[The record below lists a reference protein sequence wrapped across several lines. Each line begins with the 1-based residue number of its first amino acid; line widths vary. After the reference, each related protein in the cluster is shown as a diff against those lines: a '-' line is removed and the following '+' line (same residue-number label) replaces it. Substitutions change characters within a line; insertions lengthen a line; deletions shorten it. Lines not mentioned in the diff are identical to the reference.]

1 MKLGFRARSARTA
14 APNEIQFNRVDGL
27 RTYLSLTH
35 IGDHT
40 RTEKPNGETQMTNMK
55 TLSAVIILSAAV
67 ATPVFAQDAGV
78 PGPGSGYGFRPQP
91 GPTYHGRAYD
101 RWNFRGAYDQS
112 DGPFYATPYFGFGGM
127 DRSWVG
133 GEDPSRRPPS

>member
-1 MKLGFRARSARTA
+1 MKPGFRACSAKPV
-14 APNEIQFNRVDGL
+14 APNEIQLNGVGGL
-27 RTYLSLTH
+27 RELSFTH

-78 PGPGSGYGFRPQP
+78 LGPGSGYGFRPQP

>member
-1 MKLGFRARSARTA
+1 
-14 APNEIQFNRVDGL
+14 
-27 RTYLSLTH
+27 
-35 IGDHT
+35 
-40 RTEKPNGETQMTNMK
+40 MTKVK

-78 PGPGSGYGFRPQP
+78 LGPESGYGFRPQHRP
-91 GPTYHGRAYD
+91 TYNGPTYHGRAYD
-101 RWNFRGAYDQS
+101 RWNFRRTYDQL